1 MTANAVKA
9 GVIAAVAAALGVAY
23 MIWPRGSEPSGSNAR
38 IAVDYEKYELPNGL
52 DVILHVDRSD
62 PLAAVAMTFHVG
74 SAREV
79 SGRTGFAH
87 LFEHLFFLDSENL
100 GYGGLDRLMTRVGSS
115 TNGSTSRD
123 RTNYFEVVPNDA
135 LEKTLWAE
143 ADKLRFF
150 INTVTESVVAK
161 ERQVVKN
168 EKRQRVDNQPYG
180 HNEFVIDRALYP
192 EGHPYRW
199 QVIGELKDL
208 DAASLADVKAF
219 HERWYGPGN
228 ATLVVA
234 GDIDVAQTK
243 AWIEKYFGEI
253 PARPAPEVPK
263 PAPVLLAA
271 SSRIV
276 HEDKLAQLPQL
287 TLAWPT
293 LPLYHPDSDAL
304 DALAS
309 LLADGKTTPFYE
321 VIVKAEKLAP
331 AVEIGNDSEELAG
344 RFTLQI
350 QAFPDK
356 DLDAV
361 MAAVDAAFARF
372 EKESVPPDELQRV
385 KAGAETAFYQGLSSA
400 LGKAFGLVQYN
411 IFASSPGYLTEDL
424 ARTLAVTDADVRRAY
439 ETYIKGRP
447 RVATSFVPAG
457 QGQLALADSTRADI
471 VEEPI
476 VPGEGEFTGPERGET
491 RTASVFDRSVE
502 PPFGVAPKLRAPTV
516 ERETLANGLR
526 VFAIEDREQPLVQF
540 ELRLKGGLLL
550 DDPMRTGAANLLA
563 ETMTQGTEKKTPEEL
578 EQAID
583 LLGATIDVEADREG
597 ISISGQSLARNFP
610 ATVALVEEILL
621 EPRWDAAEFDLAKQ
635 RVQNAIRD
643 SQSNPA
649 ALAADAFARLVYGDH
664 VLGRNRLGD
673 VASIEALTLR
683 ELQAYY
689 TRAFVPS
696 VAAFHVAGDVNLDA
710 IRNAT
715 KGIVSR
721 WSGGDVTFPAP
732 PVWSESR
739 AGLFFIDVPRSAQS
753 VVMIGKLALRQ
764 TDADFYP
771 AAVMNFRLGGGGF
784 ASDLTQLL
792 REQKGYTY
800 RIRSGFSGSDL
811 PGPFRIDSSVRSNV
825 TLESL
830 QLIKNTM
837 ERHGPDFVD
846 DDLAATK
853 SFLLKN
859 NAMAFE
865 TLADKIGILRDI
877 SQFGFPA
884 DYVLQREAI
893 VRDMTIDRVRELA
906 KRYLDPRSM
915 VWLVVGDAAT
925 QHDRLAALGLG
936 APLTIDREGR
946 LIGGAGT
953 NQPRAPPLISRR
965 SPRLVDSV
973 SLARFARL
981 DRYAERQRE
990 QNSRSRPH
998 NGLTS
1003 IRQKPRPFL
1012 VLRPLFFG
1020 RWSLVSWSAA
1030 NDMAVRLRSLTVNR
1044 RFAGR
1049 TRDQGRSTRN
1059 ARVRSTRSRPVASRP
1074 FVGAARSRG

>member
-1 MTANAVKA
+1 MMMGTNAGVKA
-9 GVIAAVAAALGVAY
+9 ALIAAVAAVIGIGYLV
-23 MIWPRGSEPSGSNAR
+23 WPRGDGAPAATAPISVE
-38 IAVDYEKYELPNGL
+38 YEKYELANGL

-74 SAREV
+74 SARETA
-79 SGRTGFAH
+79 GRTGFAH

-115 TNGSTSRD
+115 TNGSTNHD

-135 LEKTLWAE
+135 LEKALWAE
-143 ADKLRFF
+143 SDKLGFF
-150 INTVTESVVAK
+150 ISTVTESVVNK

-168 EKRQRVDNQPYG
+168 EKRQGVDNQPYG

-208 DAASLADVKAF
+208 DAAGLADVKAF

-243 AWIEKYFGEI
+243 TWIEKYFGEI
-253 PARPAPEVPK
+253 PARAAPELPK
-263 PAPVLLAA
+263 PAPVQLAA

-276 HEDKLAQLPQL
+276 HEDRFAQLPQL

-293 LPLYHPDSDAL
+293 VPVYHPDSYAL

-309 LLADGKTTPFYE
+309 LLSDGKTTPFYE
-321 VIVKAEKLAP
+321 VIVKEDKLAP
-331 AVEIGNDSEELAG
+331 SVEIGNDSEELAG
-344 RFTLQI
+344 RFTLQV

-372 EKESVPPDELQRV
+372 EKEGVPAQELQRV

-400 LGKAFGLVQYN
+400 LGKAFSLAQYN
-411 IFASSPGYLTEDL
+411 IFAPSPGYLSEDL
-424 ARTLAVTDADVRRAY
+424 ARTLAVTDADVRRVY

-457 QGQLALADSTRADI
+457 QGQLALADSARAEI

-476 VPGEGEFTGPERGET
+476 VQGEGEFGGLERGET
-491 RTASVFDRSVE
+491 RSASAFDRSVE
-502 PPFGVAPKLRAPTV
+502 PPFGAAPMLRAPTV
-516 ERETLANGLR
+516 QRETLANGLR

-550 DDPMRTGAANLLA
+550 DDPMRIGAANLLA
-563 ETMTQGTEKKTPEEL
+563 ETLTQGTQKKTPEEL

-583 LLGATIDVEADREG
+583 LLGATIDVAADREG
-597 ISISGQSLARNFP
+597 VSIGGRSLARNFA
-610 ATVALVEEILL
+610 ATMALVEEILL
-621 EPRWDAAEFDLAKQ
+621 EPRWDATEFDLARQ
-635 RVQNAIRD
+635 RVQNQIRER
-643 SQSNPA
+643 QSTPTT
-649 ALAADAFARLVYGDH
+649 LAADAFARLVYGDH
-664 VLGRNRLGD
+664 ILGRSPLGD
-673 VASIEALTLR
+673 IASVESLTIPD
-683 ELQAYY
+683 LQAYY
-689 TRAFVPS
+689 KRAFVPS
-696 VAAFHVAGDVNLDA
+696 IAAFHVAGAVNLDE
-710 IRNAT
+710 IRNAA

-721 WSGGDVTFPAP
+721 WSGGEVTFPAP
-732 PVWSESR
+732 PRWAEDR
-739 AGLFFIDVPRSAQS
+739 AGLYFLDVPGSAQS
-753 VVMIGKLALRQ
+753 VVTIGKLALRQ
-764 TDADFYP
+764 TDPDFYP
-771 AAVMNFRLGGGGF
+771 ATVMNFRLGGGGF

-800 RIRSGFSGSDL
+800 GIGSGFFGSDL
-811 PGPFRIDSSVRSNV
+811 PGPFRIASSVRSNV

-837 ERHGPDFVD
+837 ERHGPDFAD

-865 TLADKIGILRDI
+865 TLGDKIGILRDI

-906 KRYLDPRSM
+906 GRYFDPRTM

-925 QHDRLAALGLG
+925 QRDRLTALGLG
-936 APLTIDREGR
+936 APQPVRREG
-946 LIGGAGT
+946 
-953 NQPRAPPLISRR
+953 APAA
-965 SPRLVDSV
+965 V
-973 SLARFARL
+973 A
-981 DRYAERQRE
+981 
-990 QNSRSRPH
+990 
-998 NGLTS
+998 TS
-1003 IRQKPRPFL
+1003 
-1012 VLRPLFFG
+1012 
-1020 RWSLVSWSAA
+1020 
-1030 NDMAVRLRSLTVNR
+1030 
-1044 RFAGR
+1044 
-1049 TRDQGRSTRN
+1049 
-1059 ARVRSTRSRPVASRP
+1059 
-1074 FVGAARSRG
+1074 